1 MLNLVNYKEF
11 PGDNRYRVFY
21 FNTVEE
27 ANVFEQFLKEKN
39 VWYER
44 STDAEGSKTRYLF
57 GIHKD
62 DFNRAQKANFLT
74 NAQFRKPFMP
84 DKIFRYIVMI
94 LAFGTILLGI
104 VGYYLSNR

>member
-21 FNTVEE
+21 FDTE
-27 ANVFEQFLKEKN
+27 AEGDVFEQFLKEKS

-44 STDAEGSKTRYLF
+44 SVDNEGNKTRHLF
-57 GIHKD
+57 GVHKD
-62 DFNRAQKANFLT
+62 DFDQAQKANFLT
-74 NAQFRKPFMP
+74 KAKFRKPFMP
-84 DKIFRYIVMI
+84 DNVFRYVLMIV
-94 LAFGTILLGI
+94 AFGTLLLGI